1 MNPVAAAQQ
10 MALQNQMFQQRREAI
25 RASCM
30 TKLMQFSEYLSGIPV
45 SFLSLS
51 PSAITV
57 Y

>member
-25 RASCM
+25 RSSCM

-45 SFLSLS
+45 SFPSLS